1 MKKLKEELTTK
12 ELIEVARK
20 ATQRAWNENF
30 AMDLPIIIE
39 ENGKIVKK
47 YKDGRTV
54 EIKPSKKTK
63 V

>member
-20 ATQRAWNENF
+20 ASQRAWNENF

-47 YKDGRTV
+47 YKDGSTV
-54 EIKPSKKTK
+54 EIKPSKKIK
-63 V
+63 A